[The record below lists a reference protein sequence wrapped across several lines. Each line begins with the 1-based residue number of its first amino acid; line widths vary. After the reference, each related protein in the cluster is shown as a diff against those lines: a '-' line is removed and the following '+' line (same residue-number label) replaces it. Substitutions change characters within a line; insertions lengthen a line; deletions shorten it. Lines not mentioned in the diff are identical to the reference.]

1 MTGATP
7 PPVPGRYAG
16 PALIGAGGMAEVY
29 RATDVQLGREVAVK
43 VLAARLAGDPD
54 HRRRFEREGRAAARI
69 RSPHV
74 AAIYDVGE
82 WEGRP
87 YIVMEL
93 VRGGSLAER
102 LARGPVPV
110 GQALGWVAQ
119 AAAAIDA
126 AHAEGVVHRDVT
138 SSNLMLTSD
147 GLIKVVDFGIAR
159 VLEGE
164 GSATLTGAGML
175 LGTAGYLS
183 PEQARGERGGPASDV
198 YALAV
203 VAYELLT
210 GARPFAG
217 RSAPAE
223 LRRAPARAAAAGLGP
238 PSRAAAGDRSGLRAG
253 PRRGP
258 RRAPRRRAGLRG
270 SARRGRHQ
278 DADGP
283 RSGRAGGAAVAPAAA
298 GDRRRRG
305 RGRGD
310 HRPGRGSGGR
320 DRAGERRRRRGRAR
334 TIARRRRPAEDRSG
348 ARGPRRRRRRRNR
361 SRTQAGAS
369 NRREA

>member
-1 MTGATP
+1 MRRRRRFP
-7 PPVPGRYAG
+7 AG
-16 PALIGAGGMAEVY
+16 TRAQRSSAPAGWPRSTAPRRPA
-29 RATDVQLGREVAVK
+29 RREVAVK
-43 VLAARLAGDPD
+43 VLPARLAGDPD
-54 HRRRFEREGRAAARI
+54 HRRRFEREARAAARI

-93 VRGGSLAER
+93 VPGGSLAER
-102 LARGPVPV
+102 LARGPVPD
-110 GQALGWVAQ
+110 GQALGGSPQ

-126 AHAEGVVHRDVT
+126 ATPRAWST
-138 SSNLMLTSD
+138 ATTPSNLMLDLD

-164 GSATLTGAGML
+164 GSATLTGAGTL

-223 LRRAPARAAAAGLGP
+223 LAARLREPPPPASGRRPELPPAVVRPSRGPSPWTPPRAPSTRGR
-238 PSRAAAGDRSGLRAG
+238 SRLSS
-253 PRRGP
+253 PRRSPG
-258 RRAPRRRAGLRG
+258 RRRPGRRSCRG
-270 SARRGRHQ
+270 APVV
-278 DADGP
+278 AAP
-283 RSGRAGGAAVAPAAA
+283 AGG
-298 GDRRRRG
+298 RRRRG
-305 RGRGD
+305 RGRGG
-310 HRPGRGSGGR
+310 HRPGRGPGC
-320 DRAGERRRRRGRAR
+320 DRAGERRRRRRGRAR
-334 TIARRRRPAEDRSG
+334 ARRERRPAAAD
-348 ARGPRRRRRRRNR
+348 P
-361 SRTQAGAS
+361 AGDAG
-369 NRREA
+369 